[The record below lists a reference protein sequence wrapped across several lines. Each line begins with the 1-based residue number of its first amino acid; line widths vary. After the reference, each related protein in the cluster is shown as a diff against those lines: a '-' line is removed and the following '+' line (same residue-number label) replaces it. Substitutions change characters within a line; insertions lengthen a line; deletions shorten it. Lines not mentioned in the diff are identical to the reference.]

1 MSAISANANVSAV
14 HAIGHIVG
22 GRYGLQHGIAHAIL
36 LAPTMRL
43 MLPSIGTMQTSILDA
58 LGGSS
63 AGLTADEAGLEAA
76 GIVARLVRTLPLPT
90 QFRDLSVSQADIP
103 MLAEHAARDPI
114 MLASA
119 APIAADK
126 IAALLQSVW

>member
-22 GRYGLQHGIAHAIL
+22 GRYGLQHGISHAIL

-58 LGGSS
+58 LGRLGS
-63 AGLTADEAGLEAA
+63 GHDG
-76 GIVARLVRTLPLPT
+76 R
-90 QFRDLSVSQADIP
+90 
-103 MLAEHAARDPI
+103 
-114 MLASA
+114 
-119 APIAADK
+119 
-126 IAALLQSVW
+126 